1 VTKLASLPP
10 IHQRSRHQ
18 SRRATPRLLVHT
30 DVSDHAWPQAD
41 RGNPYNP
48 ASASPN
54 PRQNPHSARGT
65 APAYVP
71 RFRALALFGRRPQER
86 VEGFVMPASKNLHSS
101 GLMRRTII
109 VETLPV
115 AACISRSPGA
125 GKKTALRR
133 SLRNPIGCFSQMV
146 RYVLFPAGNFSQF
159 HSALM
164 LAARTTLA
172 HASVFS
178 TTNFARS
185 AGELTN
191 ASPPKSA
198 IRS

>member
-1 VTKLASLPP
+1 MMPSSAIDARLTLALLAGSQPAVTKLASLPR

-18 SRRATPRLLVHT
+18 SRRATPRSLVHT

-86 VEGFVMPASKNLHSS
+86 VEGFVMPASKNLHRT
-101 GLMRRTII
+101 GLGE
-109 VETLPV
+109 VK
-115 AACISRSPGA
+115 RSPCGFSA
-125 GKKTALRR
+125 ISPSVITHLSLLPCQPNRERLTIFIKKARALVIQTRR
-133 SLRNPIGCFSQMV
+133 RQG
-146 RYVLFPAGNFSQF
+146 
-159 HSALM
+159 
-164 LAARTTLA
+164 RTT
-172 HASVFS
+172 SC
-178 TTNFARS
+178 
-185 AGELTN
+185 
-191 ASPPKSA
+191 
-198 IRS
+198 

>member
-1 VTKLASLPP
+1 MMPSSAIDARLTLALLAGSQPAVTKLASLPR

-18 SRRATPRLLVHT
+18 SRRATPRSLVHT

-86 VEGFVMPASKNLHSS
+86 VEGFVMPASKKVPEPDSVRSS
-101 GLMRRTII
+101 DPRAGS
-109 VETLPV
+109 LP
-115 AACISRSPGA
+115 
-125 GKKTALRR
+125 
-133 SLRNPIGCFSQMV
+133 
-146 RYVLFPAGNFSQF
+146 
-159 HSALM
+159 
-164 LAARTTLA
+164 
-172 HASVFS
+172 
-178 TTNFARS
+178 
-185 AGELTN
+185 
-191 ASPPKSA
+191 
-198 IRS
+198 